1 MKKLFV
7 IIVTYNGA
15 KWIRKCL
22 GSVYDSEIEAIP
34 IIIDNNSSDET
45 LRIIRAEYPQ
55 TEIVETHANL
65 GFGKT
70 NNIGIKMAMDRG
82 ADYIYLLNQDAWVD
96 GNTFS
101 LLIEVMERHP
111 EYGIVSPIH
120 LSGNGQN
127 VDANFY
133 TFSLARDKV
142 PNILNDYIINKLED
156 IYDTYFVMA
165 AHWMLNRQTIEKIG
179 YFSSAFPHYGEDAN
193 YVQRVHYWKQK
204 VGIVPKAFAY
214 HDREFRKDSPKK
226 QVYRK
231 YIIFLTRF
239 HDIYGTSWKTR
250 QLWIVRILVQ
260 MIKVGHVPIAYKIK
274 MLTKAYSSIFKAR
287 IYRIKYKQSTYPNE
301 QVKEFIEQNCTIFG
315 ETEQSH
321 LCKVSKHRR

>member
-1 MKKLFV
+1 MLKKGCLV
-7 IIVTYNGA
+7 KLYIVIVTYNGA

-22 GSVYDSEIEAIP
+22 GSVYDSDIEAIP

-55 TEIVETHANL
+55 TEIVETYANL
-65 GFGKT
+65 GFGKA

-120 LSGNGQN
+120 LTGNGQN

-133 TFSLARDKV
+133 SFSLARDKV
-142 PNILNDYIINKLED
+142 PNILNDYITNKLED

-193 YVQRVHYWKQK
+193 YVQRVHYWKLK
-204 VGIVPKAFAY
+204 VGIVPKALAY
-214 HDREFRKDSPKK
+214 HDREYREESPKK
-226 QVYRK
+226 QAYRE
-231 YIIFLTRF
+231 YINFLTRF
-239 HDIYGTSWKTR
+239 HDIYGTSYMER
-250 QLWIVRILVQ
+250 QRWIFLVLFRTF
-260 MIKVGHVPIAYKIK
+260 KIK
-274 MLTKAYSSIFKAR
+274 NISFFYKMNVLLKAYISMFSAIKFRK
-287 IYRIKYKQSTYPNE
+287 KYKQNNY
-301 QVKEFIEQNCTIFG
+301 VKE
-315 ETEQSH
+315 
-321 LCKVSKHRR
+321 